1 MTRTRTANAPARMRV
16 GTVMGARGARPCA
29 VHTMA
34 AKITQASVKWN
45 ANRYCDTLT
54 DSVSR
59 VAPPTVSVTNIKAAT
74 ANSQSL
80 MARRRVSERGASR
93 VMRSLGCRRRCG
105 PYSRAGTAAIER
117 GHAHP
122 STQVRRCDH
131 ADRAR
136 GRRALMPM
144 AFAQSPQVK
153 ANGTIEVIYY
163 VVPGLGWVLPTTPQH
178 RRDQQLCFAGSSA
191 TPAVSIPE

>member
-1 MTRTRTANAPARMRV
+1 MPGWR
-16 GTVMGARGARPCA
+16 
-29 VHTMA
+29 
-34 AKITQASVKWN
+34 S
-45 ANRYCDTLT
+45 RYCGMALYLSNSTCHALASSGGT
-54 DSVSR
+54 TPVTGFHSTIERPDSVSR
-59 VAPPTVSVTNIKAAT
+59 VAPPTVSVTNIKAAI

-117 GHAHP
+117 GHSHP

-178 RRDQQLCFAGSSA
+178 RRDQQS
-191 TPAVSIPE
+191 